1 MVDFKPFCGLFSFGM
16 EDSSTHP
23 EKCEIGP
30 ILVAKTEDFQS
41 SSFQSSMSVSSV
53 MGSAFFV
60 MKVPKKFT
68 IG

>member
-1 MVDFKPFCGLFSFGM
+1 MVDFKPFCGLFLFGM

-23 EKCEIGP
+23 EKFGIGP

-41 SSFQSSMSVSSV
+41 SSFQSSISVSSV
-53 MGSAFFV
+53 IGSALFV